1 MTLQDFNSF
10 VLKQRITP
18 LINRYEYFGKDGGAE
33 QPVAFVEQKRFKIKE
48 EITAWTTGDKGDV
61 IFTMKAEKVMDVH
74 GKYLV
79 TDAQGQLVGYLRKVF
94 AKSLLRST
102 WEVYGADDSLLLTVQ
117 ETSQAGALIRRFG
130 GLIPFVGGLVEFWPF
145 NFQFL
150 AAGQQ
155 VGNYNRIMGIRDN
168 YDITLEPAAAQVDR
182 RLVLAL
188 GIALDALQDR

>member
-1 MTLQDFNSF
+1 MTFQDFNSF

-18 LINRYEYFGKDGGAE
+18 LINRYEYYAKDGGVE
-33 QPVAFVEQKRFKIKE
+33 QPIAFVEQKRFKIKE
-48 EITAWTTGDKGDV
+48 EITAWTSSDKGEV
-61 IFTMKAEKVMDVH
+61 VFTMKAEKVMDVH

-94 AKSLLRST
+94 GKSLLRST

-145 NFQFL
+145 NFQFM

-168 YDITLEPAAAQVDR
+168 YDVTLEPAAAQVDR